1 MVVASIVGILA
12 GIATPIYLDFRE
24 RARIFVAISDIK
36 GIETAIDNYYAENN
50 AYPDSLADIG
60 MDAARDPWGSPYR
73 YLRIDGANVKGK
85 GKSVGKLRK
94 DHNNVPVNSDYDL
107 YSMGAD
113 GKSQTPFTAKAS
125 RDDVV
130 RAYDGSYYGKVADL

>member
-1 MVVASIVGILA
+1 MVVVSIVGILA
-12 GIATPIYLDFRE
+12 GIATPVYLDYRE
-24 RARIFVAISDIK
+24 RARVVVAISDMK
-36 GIETAIDNYYAENN
+36 RIEMAIDNYYADNDG
-50 AYPDSLADIG
+50 YPDSLADIG

-73 YLRIDGANVKGK
+73 YLRIDGANLKG
-85 GKSVGKLRK
+85 VGMLRK

-113 GKSQTPFTAKAS
+113 GKSQTPFTAKVS

-130 RAYDGSYYGKVADL
+130 RAYDGSYYGKAADL